1 MPSFSF
7 FFLLL
12 FIYFEFAFQLHEF
25 QNLFND
31 FSLPFLF
38 FFFHFLFIFQSCYSP
53 ASSIISVSTNRSTN
67 IKESKEKRNREKL
80 LAGPGSEFSLANPDM
95 EMDYYDYNVTN
106 AAAVPGSY
114 LGMDP
119 AYLIYIP
126 PLEDDDDNDD
136 DNEHEYDESDAS
148 DETEPHYEEIS
159 SVCQTQNP
167 SEIDIISEQNNR
179 NRQFVAKHF
188 NSTED
193 NSDCLHS
200 KDDDKSSTS
209 SLIIGNLIKQSA
221 PNDSI
226 QMTEIK
232 ISNKILRYPATTNK
246 LDQVARCSYASDD
259 KDVGNEKETT
269 VVKSPSDNFKE
280 YYELD
285 DIQFADDDEDDEEII
300 QVFNGK
306 QNNFDANKTHG
317 REENKQNVLESH

>member
-1 MPSFSF
+1 MFI
-7 FFLLL
+7 FFLT
-12 FIYFEFAFQLHEF
+12 
-25 QNLFND
+25 
-31 FSLPFLF
+31 
-38 FFFHFLFIFQSCYSP
+38 FQSCYSP

-80 LAGPGSEFSLANPDM
+80 LAGPGSDFSLANPDM
-95 EMDYYDYNVTN
+95 EMDYYDYNVGN
-106 AAAVPGSY
+106 AAAAPGSY

-119 AYLIYIP
+119 AYLVYIP
-126 PLEDDDDNDD
+126 PLESDDD
-136 DNEHEYDESDAS
+136 DNEHEYNDSDAS

-159 SVCQTQNP
+159 SVCQTQKNG
-167 SEIDIISEQNNR
+167 EIDIISEQNNR

-193 NSDCLHS
+193 DSDSHS
-200 KDDDKSSTS
+200 KDGDQSSTS
-209 SLIIGNLIKQSA
+209 SLIIGNLVKKTT

-232 ISNKILRYPATTNK
+232 SSNKVLRHPATSNK

-259 KDVGNEKETT
+259 KDVGTEKETT

-306 QNNFDANKTHG
+306 QNNFDAIKTHG
-317 REENKQNVLESH
+317 REENTQNVLESH